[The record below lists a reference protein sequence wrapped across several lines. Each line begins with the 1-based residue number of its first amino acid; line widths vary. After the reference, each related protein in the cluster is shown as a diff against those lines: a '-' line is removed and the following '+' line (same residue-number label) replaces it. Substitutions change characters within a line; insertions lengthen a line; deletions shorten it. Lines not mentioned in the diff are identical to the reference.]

1 MMAQPD
7 ESEPALIVTEEYSDI
22 ATVLTV
28 AGDIDMMTAPQMQG
42 RVDAVLS
49 RRPSALVIDLSD
61 VAFLGSAGI
70 GVLVQVHNDDRD
82 MSFAV
87 VARGPAT
94 SRPLHL
100 LGLDKLFQIYPSVAD
115 AINGMGLAADEVG

>member
-1 MMAQPD
+1 MAQPD

>member
-1 MMAQPD
+1 MAQRD
-7 ESEPALIVTEEYSDI
+7 GSESALMVSEENFGI
-22 ATVLTV
+22 AAVLTV
-28 AGDIDMMTAPQMQG
+28 AGDIDMMTAPQLQV
-42 RVDAVLS
+42 RVDAILS
-49 RRPSALVIDLSD
+49 RQPPALVIDLSH

-70 GVLVQVHNDDRD
+70 GVLVQVHNNDRD

-100 LGLDKLFQIYPSVAD
+100 LGLDKLFPIYPSVAD

>member
-1 MMAQPD
+1 MAQRD
-7 ESEPALIVTEEYSDI
+7 EFEPALIVTEENSDI

-28 AGDIDMMTAPQMQG
+28 AGDVDMMTAPQLQV

-49 RRPSALVIDLSD
+49 PRPSALVIDLSH

-70 GVLVQVHNDDRD
+70 GVLVQVHNNDRD

-100 LGLDKLFQIYPSVAD
+100 LGLDKLFPIYPSVAD
-115 AINGMGLAADEVG
+115 AINGIGLAANEVG